1 MNRKRSRSQT
11 RLVTAARCEVRHL
24 FGLCRALPTLAVII
38 LLLVTVQS
46 SVCAD
51 HVGPLVLTGNRTY
64 VIENTTYVL
73 SGPVELRDNAVLVIR
88 NSTVELSQ
96 DYHEENNWWFSDSS
110 RLIIENSE
118 VISPFTHTLTFTG
131 NSRGE
136 IDHGTLMDAFLTL
149 GEAATVTIRDSSI
162 QHVSLDLVNV
172 GTSDGDICVLEI
184 SSSFIHE
191 ISFGLTGDAA
201 GTIRGLHPGI
211 IPDWRLTGIRNAG
224 MKVHLAN
231 IEIENINWLVGGT
244 SALIFSDCVFWQLS
258 VIDNGQVIIENS
270 EVGQAGIVFE
280 AGQHAVLRNLISG
293 KFVTFWGLHETD
305 PQTNVPFDYIVRN
318 SIVHGW
324 YLRSRGADLTLED
337 CDLHNSR
344 LRPEFDSVSS
354 RTRVI
359 RSYVEE
365 LMLWW
370 SHGHVEF
377 EDSTVHHI
385 VTPVESTTTISG
397 TVTIN
402 EQSLK
407 SNWGPWMSSHITREF
422 PVLVQDEGS
431 PLAGVPFT
439 LRNASGGTVRN
450 GWTAADGTGSFTIYF
465 DDYNYTQTWQL
476 LVGES
481 VTVIPVAFLSDSPLS
496 NVPASRDNS
505 ERDGARDTP
514 GAVVAQKSETEAGF
528 FTWAGSLVAGEPK
541 EITVT
546 IADASYVRT
555 SDRVTRSVRLVAQH
569 LESSGWGTAIQ
580 ALQLTKRSNTYG
592 YFEDAWLPVALEDG
606 KWIGTF
612 TLVPCESLKWLMVC
626 KTSGPYPMFGVS
638 IIVALK

>member
-1 MNRKRSRSQT
+1 
-11 RLVTAARCEVRHL
+11 
-24 FGLCRALPTLAVII
+24 
-38 LLLVTVQS
+38 
-46 SVCAD
+46 
-51 HVGPLVLTGNRTY
+51 VLTGNRTY

-88 NSTVELSQ
+88 NSTVELPQ
-96 DYHEENNWWFSDSS
+96 DYHEEHNWRFSDSS

-118 VISPFTHTLTFTG
+118 VISPFTHTLLFTG

-136 IDHGTLMDAFLTL
+136 IDHGTLMEAYVTL
-149 GEAATVTIRDSSI
+149 ADTATVTIRDSSI
-162 QHVSLDLVNV
+162 QHVSPDLVNE
-172 GTSDGDICVLEI
+172 GTNRGGTCVLEI

-191 ISFGLTGDAA
+191 ISFGLTGDAV
-201 GTIRGLHPGI
+201 GTIRDLHPGI
-211 IPDWRLTGIRNAG
+211 ISDWRLTGIRNAG
-224 MKVHLAN
+224 MEVRLAN
-231 IEIENINWLVGGT
+231 TEIENINWLVGGT
-244 SALIFSDCVFWQLS
+244 SSLTFSDCVFWQLG

-270 EVGQAGIVFE
+270 EVGQAVIVFE
-280 AGQHAVLRNLISG
+280 AGQHAVLRNLTSG
-293 KFVTFWGLHETD
+293 KLVTFWGLHETD
-305 PQTNVPFDYIVRN
+305 PQTNVPIDYVVRN

-324 YLRSRGADLTLED
+324 YLRSRGADLTLEN

-344 LRPEFDSVSS
+344 LRPEFDSASS

-377 EDSTVHHI
+377 EESTVHRI
-385 VTPVESTTTISG
+385 VTPIESTTTISG
-397 TVTIN
+397 SVTIE

-407 SNWGPWMSSHITREF
+407 TDWGHWMSSYITREF
-422 PVLVQDEGS
+422 PVLIQDAEGS
-431 PLAGVPFT
+431 PLAGVSLT
-439 LRNASGGTVRN
+439 LRNASGGTVWQ
-450 GWTAADGTGSFTIYF
+450 GWTATDGTGNFKIYF

-476 LVGES
+476 FVGES
-481 VTVIPVAFLSDSPLS
+481 VAVIPVAFLSDSPLS
-496 NVPASRDNS
+496 NASALRDDDS
-505 ERDGARDTP
+505 ERDGAGDTP
-514 GAVVAQKSETEAGF
+514 GAVVAQKSEPQAGF
-528 FTWAGSLVAGEPK
+528 FSWAGLLVAGEPK

-546 IADASYVRT
+546 IADASYVRI
-555 SDRVTRSVRLVAQH
+555 SDHVTRSVRLVAQH

-592 YFEDAWLPVALEDG
+592 YFEDTLLPVALEDD

-638 IIVALK
+638 IIVGLK